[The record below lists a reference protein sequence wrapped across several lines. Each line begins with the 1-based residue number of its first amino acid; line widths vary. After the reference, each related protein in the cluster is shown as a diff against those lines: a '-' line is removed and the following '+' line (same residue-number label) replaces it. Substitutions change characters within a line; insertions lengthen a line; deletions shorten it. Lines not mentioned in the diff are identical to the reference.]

1 MQGMNTG
8 RRYKTNTGKY
18 KMYNAMLE
26 LDKEDYE
33 ILLELY
39 FKHTSVHQLGR
50 SLGITCKAIRW
61 RRDKALKRLK
71 RIILK
76 KQTKKHKINDEKNN
90 IYI

>member
-50 SLGITCKAIRW
+50 SLGITCKAVRW
-61 RRDKALKRLK
+61 RRDKALKELK
-71 RIILK
+71 KIILK
-76 KQTKKHKINDEKNN
+76 KQIAKLVK
-90 IYI
+90 

>member
-33 ILLELY
+33 ILYELY
-39 FKHTSVHQLGR
+39 FKNTSVHQL
-50 SLGITCKAIRW
+50 SKKLGIPRSTIRY
-61 RRDKALKRLK
+61 RIGKALKQLK
-71 RIILK
+71 KIILEN
-76 KQTKKHKINDEKNN
+76 QMKN
-90 IYI
+90 

>member
-1 MQGMNTG
+1 MLKMNTG
-8 RRYKTNTGKY
+8 IRYKTNTGKY

-61 RRDKALKRLK
+61 RRNKALKQLK
-71 RIILK
+71 KIILK
-76 KQTKKHKINDEKNN
+76 KQAKK
-90 IYI
+90 

>member
-26 LDKEDYE
+26 LDKEDYD
-33 ILLELY
+33 ILYELY

-50 SLGITCKAIRW
+50 SLGITCKAVRW
-61 RRDKALKRLK
+61 RRDKALKELK
-71 RIILK
+71 KILLK
-76 KQTKKHKINDEKNN
+76 KQIAKLVK
-90 IYI
+90 

>member
-26 LDKEDYE
+26 LDKEDYD
-33 ILLELY
+33 ILYELY

-61 RRDKALKRLK
+61 RRDKALKQLK
-71 RIILK
+71 KIILK
-76 KQTKKHKINDEKNN
+76 NQNKF
-90 IYI
+90 

>member
-26 LDKEDYE
+26 LKKEDYE
-33 ILLELY
+33 ILYELY

-61 RRDKALKRLK
+61 RRDKALKELK
-71 RIILK
+71 KILLK
-76 KQTKKHKINDEKNN
+76 KQIAKLVK
-90 IYI
+90 

>member
-1 MQGMNTG
+1 MLKMNTG

-26 LDKEDYE
+26 LDKKDYE
-33 ILLELY
+33 ILYELY

-61 RRDKALKRLK
+61 RRNKALKQ
-71 RIILK
+71 LK
-76 KQTKKHKINDEKNN
+76 KIIFKKQNKF
-90 IYI
+90 